1 MCSHPYNCTSK
12 ATISWEHSRAANS
25 RETGN
30 EATQTIVDSATTTGQ
45 LVRWLLG
52 ILEGW
57 NRGVSVTAVEN
68 ALILAAS
75 RRIFR
80 PPDDVPL
87 QPIRSLYYLLPVID
101 EVLQL
106 RISQDYFR
114 HLQFHIDQARPV
126 PAAQILLLRKILLRH
141 PFQRRS
147 DKFPIRFEEAHR
159 KSRLQHVDPLR
170 TILEHSRVVHRI
182 VVRDGF

>member
-68 ALILAAS
+68 AAILAAS
-75 RRIFR
+75 RRIFH